1 MGRILDP
8 ENRFFQAVSWLS
20 DLLGL
25 SLLWIFLS
33 LPLFTCGAA
42 SAALYDSVTACV
54 LPRKSGAFA
63 RFFRVFR
70 QSFQASVLP
79 SLIWAALAFAAWAG
93 GRVLFFM
100 SAAGEAAATVEL
112 VIFCILLIIPA
123 GVLLWQFPLFSR
135 GVTALKEL
143 TGESFRLAMLYLLRT
158 LIVIAGAGLAV
169 WAVWYWWIPALIT
182 PVLFTSVQ
190 SWLME
195 PVFRKERPDSPAYR
209 KH

>member
-1 MGRILDP
+1 MTDITYRLAQKRNI
-8 ENRFFQAVSWLS
+8 
-20 DLLGL
+20 
-25 SLLWIFLS
+25 
-33 LPLFTCGAA
+33 
-42 SAALYDSVTACV
+42 VTALPGPSAVLTALALSGLPTDRFCFEGF

-143 TGESFRLAMLYLLRT
+143 TGESFRLAMLYLPRT
-158 LIVIAGAGLAV
+158 LIVIACAGLAV
-169 WAVWYWWIPALIT
+169 WAVWYWWIPALIA

-190 SWLME
+190 SWLLE
-195 PVFRKERPDSPAYR
+195 PVFRKELPDSPAFR

>member
-42 SAALYDSVTACV
+42 SAALYDSVTDCV
-54 LPRKSGAFA
+54 LPRRSGAFT

-70 QSFQASVLP
+70 KSFKAAAVP
-79 SLIWAALAFAAWAG
+79 SLIWAALAFAVWAG
-93 GRVLFFM
+93 GRVLVFM

-123 GVLLWQFPLFSR
+123 G
-135 GVTALKEL
+135 LKEL
-143 TGESFRLAMLYLLRT
+143 TGESFRLAMLYLPRT
-158 LIVIAGAGLAV
+158 LIVIACAGLAV
-169 WAVWYWWIPALIT
+169 WAVWYWWIPALIA

-190 SWLME
+190 SWLLE
-195 PVFRKERPDSPAYR
+195 PVFRKELPDSPAFR